1 VSELPRTL
9 ATHLLALG
17 ESAALIGES
26 MFGSGR
32 TSSADRRARAAAPRC
47 VEQGLQTG
55 RRLSFEQALAY
66 ALSID

>member
-17 ESAALIGES
+17 ESAALMSES
-26 MFGSGR
+26 MSSSGR
-32 TSSADRRARAAAPRC
+32 VNSANRRARAAAPRC
-47 VEQGLQTG
+47 VEQGQTR
-55 RRLSFEQALAY
+55 RRLSFGQAVAY